1 MRFFWPGNS
10 YNRIKRKG
18 ANRYRWN
25 HCFRQTKPL
34 IVIFPRGVKVWS
46 VSVTVIEWSG
56 PFFHNNREYNIEI
69 DRKTTCFIIWF
80 CTRSFQEVLK
90 YSHLIVKTTTLTL
103 MNFSCGHPILTYVQ
117 QKSFNHNN
125 TRKMFPIFQPMFSDD
140 FFFWGTVIIV
150 EVVLIFMHCTNT
162 DNLRKHTES
171 DLSLH
176 PLCWDSLRKIRFQQK
191 CSKLLATYTYCMI
204 VLNMITATV
213 WVFFFNFV
221 VISLFFLLA
230 LLF

>member
-140 FFFWGTVIIV
+140 FFLGYS
-150 EVVLIFMHCTNT
+150 HY
-162 DNLRKHTES
+162 
-171 DLSLH
+171 
-176 PLCWDSLRKIRFQQK
+176 CWS
-191 CSKLLATYTYCMI
+191 C
-204 VLNMITATV
+204 
-213 WVFFFNFV
+213 FN
-221 VISLFFLLA
+221 IYA
-230 LLF
+230 LYKYW

>member
-1 MRFFWPGNS
+1 MRDIRVNIFLWLYINPNAIFLAWEFLQP
-10 YNRIKRKG
+10 Y
-18 ANRYRWN
+18 
-25 HCFRQTKPL
+25 QTQRCKPL
-34 IVIFPRGVKVWS
+34 SVESLFPSNKTLDCLAFPISVIKLHIIFPRGVKVWS

-140 FFFWGTVIIV
+140 FFFLGYS
-150 EVVLIFMHCTNT
+150 HY
-162 DNLRKHTES
+162 
-171 DLSLH
+171 
-176 PLCWDSLRKIRFQQK
+176 CWS
-191 CSKLLATYTYCMI
+191 C
-204 VLNMITATV
+204 
-213 WVFFFNFV
+213 FN
-221 VISLFFLLA
+221 IYA
-230 LLF
+230 LYK

>member
-1 MRFFWPGNS
+1 MESLFPSNKTLDCLAFLIS
-10 YNRIKRKG
+10 VIKP
-18 ANRYRWN
+18 
-25 HCFRQTKPL
+25 H
-34 IVIFPRGVKVWS
+34 IIFPRGVKVWS

-140 FFFWGTVIIV
+140 FFFGGYS
-150 EVVLIFMHCTNT
+150 HY
-162 DNLRKHTES
+162 
-171 DLSLH
+171 
-176 PLCWDSLRKIRFQQK
+176 CWS
-191 CSKLLATYTYCMI
+191 C
-204 VLNMITATV
+204 
-213 WVFFFNFV
+213 FN
-221 VISLFFLLA
+221 IYA
-230 LLF
+230 LYKYW

>member
-1 MRFFWPGNS
+1 
-10 YNRIKRKG
+10 
-18 ANRYRWN
+18 
-25 HCFRQTKPL
+25 
-34 IVIFPRGVKVWS
+34 
-46 VSVTVIEWSG
+46 
-56 PFFHNNREYNIEI
+56 
-69 DRKTTCFIIWF
+69 
-80 CTRSFQEVLK
+80 
-90 YSHLIVKTTTLTL
+90 

-140 FFFWGTVIIV
+140 FFWGTVIIV
-150 EVVLIFMHCTNT
+150 ETVLIFMHCTNT
-162 DNLRKHTES
+162 DNLRKQTES

-176 PLCWDSLRKIRFQQK
+176 PLCLRKIRVQQK

-213 WVFFFNFV
+213 WGFFFNFV

>member
-1 MRFFWPGNS
+1 MIR
-10 YNRIKRKG
+10 
-18 ANRYRWN
+18 
-25 HCFRQTKPL
+25 PL
-34 IVIFPRGVKVWS
+34 
-46 VSVTVIEWSG
+46 
-56 PFFHNNREYNIEI
+56 FHNNREYNIEI

-125 TRKMFPIFQPMFSDD
+125 TRKMFPIFQPMFSYD
-140 FFFWGTVIIV
+140 FFGGTVIIV
-150 EVVLIFMHCTNT
+150 ETVLIFMHCTNT
-162 DNLRKHTES
+162 DNLRKQTES

-176 PLCWDSLRKIRFQQK
+176 PLCWDSHRKIRFQQK

-213 WVFFFNFV
+213 WGFFFNFV